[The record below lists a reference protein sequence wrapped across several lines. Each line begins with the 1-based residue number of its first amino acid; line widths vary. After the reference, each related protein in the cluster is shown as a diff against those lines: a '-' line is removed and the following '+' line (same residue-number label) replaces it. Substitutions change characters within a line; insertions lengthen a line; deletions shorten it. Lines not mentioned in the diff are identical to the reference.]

1 MIIKSKHL
9 KLEELERLEDKLPKM
24 NIHWDKG
31 AVGKVDG
38 NSPTSWSDGVMTIPG
53 QGKGQ
58 VSSLVYLDID
68 ETVIWDKSPENQHYD
83 EADES

>member
-31 AVGKVDG
+31 AVGKVDST
-38 NSPTSWSDGVMTIPG
+38 SPTSWSDGVMTIPG